1 MKNLLGFKIG
11 KEKIEVWQVFIFL
24 FLLLMFFV
32 CLFLG
37 VGIISTAKST
47 VNVHVEEVDEEELG
61 LISNF
66 NNLSDKYSE
75 SDIDKFNKTYNR
87 EISDNYGLLKLDN
100 FEIDL
105 YGNINSSIYRIN
117 LNKNHYF
124 LFNNISKNISE
135 LNEFFIVDT
144 ELKFHKILYQ
154 TNTLI
159 KDYSNDPLFEKVE
172 VNDFNFFYNA
182 TSDYF
187 YAYKYING
195 DSINDYY
202 FVLSGEKIGFKHKDI
217 EKLFKTLESNISIT
231 QDKKYTSTGLVLSND
246 YKNIN
251 INNNLKL
258 DLNSNVYINSIN
270 NGIKNNSNSITV
282 TNKTNNDTYSIKE
295 IFKSIDEA
303 TKNGKKFG
311 YLKYMYE
318 DMSIYLKY
326 NLVDYPEFN
335 YSEGGINGVLIESG
349 NCTILIQFDKVYSFL
364 SQEELDKIL
373 DDTIG
378 SILTR

>member
-1 MKNLLGFKIG
+1 MKNLLSFKIG
-11 KEKIEVWQVFIFL
+11 KEKIEIWQVFIFS

-37 VGIISTAKST
+37 IGIISTANKN
-47 VNVHVEEVDEEELG
+47 VNVNVEVPEEELG
-61 LISNF
+61 LITNF
-66 NNLSDKYSE
+66 DNLSEKYSE
-75 SDIDKFNKTYNR
+75 EELIKYNKTYNKD
-87 EISDNYGLLKLDN
+87 ISDNYGLLKLDN

-124 LFNNISKNISE
+124 LFNNINKNISE

-154 TNTLI
+154 TNTI
-159 KDYSNDPLFEKVE
+159 VKDYSNDSNYEKFEI
-172 VNDFNFFYNA
+172 NDFIFFYNKN
-182 TSDYF
+182 SDYF

-202 FVLSGEKIGFKHKDI
+202 FILSGEKIGFKYKNI
-217 EKLFKTLESNISIT
+217 EKLFKFLESNISIT
-231 QDKKYTSTGLVLSND
+231 QDKKYTSTGLVLNNK

-251 INNNLKL
+251 INNKYNL
-258 DLNSNVYINSIN
+258 DLYSNVYINSIN
-270 NGIKNNSNSITV
+270 NGVKSNSNSIVV
-282 TNKTNNDTYSIKE
+282 TNKTTNDTYSIKE
-295 IFKSIDEA
+295 IFKGIDET
-303 TKNGKKFG
+303 TKNTKRFG
-311 YLKYMYE
+311 YLKYMYD

-349 NCTILIQFDKVYSFL
+349 NYTILIQFEKVFEFA

-373 DDTIG
+373 EDTIG
-378 SILTR
+378 SILNR

>member
-1 MKNLLGFKIG
+1 MKNLLSFKIG
-11 KEKIEVWQVFIFL
+11 KEKIEIWQVFIFS

-37 VGIISTAKST
+37 IGIISTANNN
-47 VNVHVEEVDEEELG
+47 VNVNMEVPEEELG
-61 LISNF
+61 LITNF
-66 NNLSDKYSE
+66 DNLSEKYSE
-75 SDIDKFNKTYNR
+75 EELIKYNKTYNKD
-87 EISDNYGLLKLDN
+87 ISDNYGLLKLDN

-124 LFNNISKNISE
+124 LFNNINKNISE

-154 TNTLI
+154 TNTI
-159 KDYSNDPLFEKVE
+159 VKDYSNDSNYEKFEI
-172 VNDFNFFYNA
+172 NDFYFFYNKN
-182 TSDYF
+182 SDYF

-202 FVLSGEKIGFKHKDI
+202 FILCGEKIGFKYKNI
-217 EKLFKTLESNISIT
+217 EKLFKFLESNISIT
-231 QDKKYTSTGLVLSND
+231 QDKKYTSTGLVLNNK

-251 INNNLKL
+251 INNKYNL
-258 DLNSNVYINSIN
+258 DLYSNVYINSIN
-270 NGIKNNSNSITV
+270 NGLRSNSNSIVV
-282 TNKTNNDTYSIKE
+282 TNKTTNDTYSIKE
-295 IFKSIDEA
+295 IFKGIDET
-303 TKNGKKFG
+303 TKNTKRFG
-311 YLKYMYE
+311 YLKYMYD

-349 NCTILIQFDKVYSFL
+349 NCTILIQFEKVFEFA

-373 DDTIG
+373 EDTIG
-378 SILTR
+378 SILNR

>member
-1 MKNLLGFKIG
+1 MKNLLSFKIG
-11 KEKIEVWQVFIFL
+11 KEKIEIWQVFIFS

-37 VGIISTAKST
+37 IGIISTANNN
-47 VNVHVEEVDEEELG
+47 VNVNMEVPEEELG
-61 LISNF
+61 LITNF
-66 NNLSDKYSE
+66 DNLSEKYSE
-75 SDIDKFNKTYNR
+75 EELIKYNKTYNKD
-87 EISDNYGLLKLDN
+87 ISDNYGLLKLDN

-124 LFNNISKNISE
+124 LFNNINKNIAE

-154 TNTLI
+154 TNTI
-159 KDYSNDPLFEKVE
+159 VKDYSNDSNYDKFEI
-172 VNDFNFFYNA
+172 NDFYFFYNKN
-182 TSDYF
+182 SDYF

-202 FVLSGEKIGFKHKDI
+202 FILSGEKIGFKYKNI
-217 EKLFKTLESNISIT
+217 EKLFKFLESNISIT
-231 QDKKYTSTGLVLSND
+231 QDKKYTSTGLVLNNK

-251 INNNLKL
+251 INNKYNL
-258 DLNSNVYINSIN
+258 DLYSNVYINSIN
-270 NGIKNNSNSITV
+270 NGVKSNSNSIVV
-282 TNKTNNDTYSIKE
+282 TNKTTNDTYSIKE
-295 IFKSIDEA
+295 IFKGIDET
-303 TKNGKKFG
+303 TKNTKKFG
-311 YLKYMYE
+311 YLKYMYD

-349 NCTILIQFDKVYSFL
+349 NCTILIQFEKVFEFA

-373 DDTIG
+373 ENTIG
-378 SILTR
+378 SILNR

>member
-1 MKNLLGFKIG
+1 MKNLLSFKIG
-11 KEKIEVWQVFIFL
+11 KEKIEIWQVFIFS

-37 VGIISTAKST
+37 IGIISTANKN
-47 VNVHVEEVDEEELG
+47 VNVNVEVPEEELG
-61 LISNF
+61 LITNF
-66 NNLSDKYSE
+66 DNLSEKYSE
-75 SDIDKFNKTYNR
+75 EELIKYNKTYNKD
-87 EISDNYGLLKLDN
+87 ISDNYGLLKLDN

-124 LFNNISKNISE
+124 LFNNINKNISE

-154 TNTLI
+154 TNTI
-159 KDYSNDPLFEKVE
+159 VKDYSNDSNYEKFEI
-172 VNDFNFFYNA
+172 NDFYFFYNKN
-182 TSDYF
+182 SDYF

-202 FVLSGEKIGFKHKDI
+202 FILSGEKIGFKYKNI
-217 EKLFKTLESNISIT
+217 EKLFKFLESNISIT
-231 QDKKYTSTGLVLSND
+231 QDKKYTSTGLVLNNK

-251 INNNLKL
+251 INNKYNL
-258 DLNSNVYINSIN
+258 DLYSNVYINSIN
-270 NGIKNNSNSITV
+270 NGVKSNSNSIVV
-282 TNKTNNDTYSIKE
+282 TNKNTNDTYSIKE
-295 IFKSIDEA
+295 IFKGIDET
-303 TKNGKKFG
+303 TKNIKKFG
-311 YLKYMYE
+311 YLKYMYD

-349 NCTILIQFDKVYSFL
+349 NCTILIQFEKVFEFA

-373 DDTIG
+373 EDTIG
-378 SILTR
+378 SILNR

>member
-1 MKNLLGFKIG
+1 MKNLLSFKIG
-11 KEKIEVWQVFIFL
+11 KEKIEIWQVFIFS
-24 FLLLMFFV
+24 FLLLIFFV

-37 VGIISTAKST
+37 IGIISTANNN
-47 VNVHVEEVDEEELG
+47 VNVNVEASEEELG
-61 LISNF
+61 LITNF
-66 NNLSDKYSE
+66 DNLSEKYSE
-75 SDIDKFNKTYNR
+75 EELIKYNKTYNKD
-87 EISDNYGLLKLDN
+87 ISDNYGLLKLDN

-124 LFNNISKNISE
+124 LFNNINKNISE

-154 TNTLI
+154 TNTI
-159 KDYSNDPLFEKVE
+159 VKDYSNDSNYEKFEI
-172 VNDFNFFYNA
+172 NDFIFFYNKN
-182 TSDYF
+182 SDYF

-202 FVLSGEKIGFKHKDI
+202 FILSGEKIGFKYKNI
-217 EKLFKTLESNISIT
+217 EKLFKFLESNISIT
-231 QDKKYTSTGLVLSND
+231 QDKKYTSTGLVLNNK

-251 INNNLKL
+251 INNKYNL
-258 DLNSNVYINSIN
+258 DLYSNVYINSIN
-270 NGIKNNSNSITV
+270 NGVKNNSNSIVV
-282 TNKTNNDTYSIKE
+282 TNKTTNDIYSIKE
-295 IFKSIDEA
+295 IFKGIDET
-303 TKNGKKFG
+303 TKNTKKFG
-311 YLKYMYE
+311 YLKYMYD

-349 NCTILIQFDKVYSFL
+349 NCTILIQFEKVFEFA

-373 DDTIG
+373 ENTIG
-378 SILTR
+378 SILNR

>member
-1 MKNLLGFKIG
+1 MKNLLSFKIG
-11 KEKIEVWQVFIFL
+11 KEKIEIWQVFIFS

-37 VGIISTAKST
+37 IGIISTANNN
-47 VNVHVEEVDEEELG
+47 VNVNVEASEEELG
-61 LISNF
+61 LITNF
-66 NNLSDKYSE
+66 DNLSEKYSE
-75 SDIDKFNKTYNR
+75 EELIKYNKTYNKD
-87 EISDNYGLLKLDN
+87 ISDNYGLLKLDN

-124 LFNNISKNISE
+124 LFNNINKNISE

-154 TNTLI
+154 TNTI
-159 KDYSNDPLFEKVE
+159 VKDYSNDSNYEKFEI
-172 VNDFNFFYNA
+172 NDFIFFYNKN
-182 TSDYF
+182 SDYF

-202 FVLSGEKIGFKHKDI
+202 FILSGEKIGFKYKNI
-217 EKLFKTLESNISIT
+217 EKLFKFLESNISIT
-231 QDKKYTSTGLVLSND
+231 QDKKYTSTGLVLNNK

-251 INNNLKL
+251 INNKYNL
-258 DLNSNVYINSIN
+258 DLYSNVYINSIN
-270 NGIKNNSNSITV
+270 NGIKSNSNSIVV
-282 TNKTNNDTYSIKE
+282 TNKTTNDIYSIKE
-295 IFKSIDEA
+295 IFKGIDET
-303 TKNGKKFG
+303 TKNTKKFG
-311 YLKYMYE
+311 YLKYMYD

-349 NCTILIQFDKVYSFL
+349 NCTILIQFEKVFEFA

-373 DDTIG
+373 ENTIG
-378 SILTR
+378 SILNR

>member
-1 MKNLLGFKIG
+1 MKSLLSFKIG
-11 KEKIEVWQVFIFL
+11 KEKIEIWQVFIFS

-37 VGIISTAKST
+37 IGIISTANKN
-47 VNVHVEEVDEEELG
+47 VNVNMEVPEEELG
-61 LISNF
+61 LITNF
-66 NNLSDKYSE
+66 DNLSEKYSE
-75 SDIDKFNKTYNR
+75 EELIKYNKTYNKD
-87 EISDNYGLLKLDN
+87 ISDNYGLLKLDN

-124 LFNNISKNISE
+124 LFNNINKNISE

-154 TNTLI
+154 TNTI
-159 KDYSNDPLFEKVE
+159 VKDYSNDSNYEKFEI
-172 VNDFNFFYNA
+172 NDFIFFYNKN
-182 TSDYF
+182 SDYF

-202 FVLSGEKIGFKHKDI
+202 FILSGEKIGFKYKNI
-217 EKLFKTLESNISIT
+217 EKLFKFLESNISIT
-231 QDKKYTSTGLVLSND
+231 QDKKYTSTGLVLNNK

-251 INNNLKL
+251 INNKYNL
-258 DLNSNVYINSIN
+258 DLYSNVYINSIN
-270 NGIKNNSNSITV
+270 NGVKSNSNSIVV
-282 TNKTNNDTYSIKE
+282 TNKTTNDIYSIKE
-295 IFKSIDEA
+295 IFKGIDET
-303 TKNGKKFG
+303 TKNTKKFG
-311 YLKYMYE
+311 YLKYMYD

-349 NCTILIQFDKVYSFL
+349 NCTILIQFEKVFEFA
-364 SQEELDKIL
+364 SQEELNKIL
-373 DDTIG
+373 ENTIG
-378 SILTR
+378 SILNR

>member
-1 MKNLLGFKIG
+1 MKNLLSFKIG
-11 KEKIEVWQVFIFL
+11 KEKIEIWQVFIFS

-37 VGIISTAKST
+37 IGIISTANNN
-47 VNVHVEEVDEEELG
+47 VNVNMEVPEEELG
-61 LISNF
+61 LITNF
-66 NNLSDKYSE
+66 DNLSEKYSE
-75 SDIDKFNKTYNR
+75 EELIKYNKTYNKD
-87 EISDNYGLLKLDN
+87 ISDNYGLLKLDN

-124 LFNNISKNISE
+124 LFNNINKNISE

-154 TNTLI
+154 TNTI
-159 KDYSNDPLFEKVE
+159 VKDYSNDSNYEKFEI
-172 VNDFNFFYNA
+172 NDFYFFYNKN
-182 TSDYF
+182 SDYF

-202 FVLSGEKIGFKHKDI
+202 FILSGEKIGFKYKNI
-217 EKLFKTLESNISIT
+217 EKLFKFLESNISIT
-231 QDKKYTSTGLVLSND
+231 QDKKYTSTGLVLNNK

-251 INNNLKL
+251 INNKYNL
-258 DLNSNVYINSIN
+258 DLYSNVYINSIN
-270 NGIKNNSNSITV
+270 NGLRSNSNSIVV
-282 TNKTNNDTYSIKE
+282 TNKNTNDIYSIKE
-295 IFKSIDEA
+295 IFKGIDET
-303 TKNGKKFG
+303 TKNTKRFG
-311 YLKYMYE
+311 YLKYMYD

-349 NCTILIQFDKVYSFL
+349 NCTILIQFEKVFEFA

-373 DDTIG
+373 EDTIG
-378 SILTR
+378 SILNR